1 MSSSYNV
8 SIMKPKGNYNDSFWN
23 MDFIALKEYHE
34 PSALNVAV
42 VPLFE
47 IYHLWITLRKVR

>member
-1 MSSSYNV
+1 
-8 SIMKPKGNYNDSFWN
+8 MKPKGNYNDSFWN

-47 IYHLWITLRKVR
+47 IYHLWITLRKVK